1 MTNRRAFIAALGG
14 AAAWPL
20 VARAQ
25 QQQPMPV
32 VGHISDGIQEANST
46 AMEAF
51 GDGLKDMGFVEGHNI
66 AIERHWAG
74 GHEDRL
80 RDYAVELAHSPVAA
94 IWASG
99 NVAAQA
105 AKAATTTIPIVFSTG
120 DDPVATGLVAN
131 LNRPDGNLTGV
142 SYAAGALP
150 GKRVELLHELLPNI
164 SSIGHLINPT
174 NHNSNFDTAA
184 VQSAAAALG
193 LRVIL
198 VKAASENDFASAFQ
212 TLI

>member
-1 MTNRRAFIAALGG
+1 MKRRAFIAGLAS
-14 AAAWPL
+14 AAAWPV
-20 VARAQ
+20 VARG
-25 QQQPMPV
+25 QQQPVPV
-32 VGHISDGIQEANST
+32 IGHISDGIQESNST

-51 GDGLKDMGFVEGHNI
+51 GDGLKETGFVEGYNI

-74 GHEDRL
+74 GDEDKL
-80 RDYAVELAHSPVAA
+80 RDYAFELAHSPLAA

-131 LNRPDGNLTGV
+131 LNQPGGNLTGV

-164 SSIGHLINPT
+164 SSIGHLINRT
-174 NHNSNFDTAA
+174 TATRILI
-184 VQSAAAALG
+184 QRPCNPL
-193 LRVIL
+193 LR
-198 VKAASENDFASAFQ
+198 A
-212 TLI
+212 